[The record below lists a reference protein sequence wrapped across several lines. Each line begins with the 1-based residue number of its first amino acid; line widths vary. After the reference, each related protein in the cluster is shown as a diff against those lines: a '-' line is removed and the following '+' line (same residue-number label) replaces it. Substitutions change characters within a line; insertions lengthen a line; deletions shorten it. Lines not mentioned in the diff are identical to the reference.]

1 MHSGVDSGL
10 DSGSDSGVDSGVDS
24 MVDSGVDS
32 VVDSGDDSGRILG
45 WILGWIPE
53 RGLPPVESRRG
64 TQPGGG
70 MGLQE
75 AKSMIHS
82 SISSFKSQ
90 KA

>member
-1 MHSGVDSGL
+1 MDSGVHSGVDSGF
-10 DSGSDSGVDSGVDS
+10 DSGSDSGWTLGSILWWIPGS
-24 MVDSGVDS
+24 ILWWIPGS
-32 VVDSGDDSGRILG
+32 ILG
-45 WILGWIPE
+45 GFWDG
-53 RGLPPVESRRG
+53 S
-64 TQPGGG
+64 GGG